1 MMKLKTLV
9 IGDLIRLAKYNLFIA
24 SSVVALIW
32 VGLGVFLEADQ
43 MRELLPMVFFMEASA
58 MTALLVGAEMYYEK
72 KEHTISSMLISP
84 ISESDYVLSKVVA
97 HLINILFILVLIS
110 VGLYFVNEITV
121 HYGWL
126 LVSTL
131 IVVIFY
137 VGIGLILSYVS
148 SDFTALLINYML
160 MMIIFLVPSLLVMM
174 NVFSGFM
181 LNIIQYLPG
190 EVTLRI
196 LSTATIEKID
206 WLQYGIDITYMV
218 GLSVLMYWYVVVPG
232 FKKFATQHLG
242 V

>member
-24 SSVVALIW
+24 SSMVALIW

-181 LNIIQYLPG
+181 LDVIQYLPG

>member
-24 SSVVALIW
+24 SSMVALIW

-206 WLQYGIDITYMV
+206 WLQYGIDITYML

>member
-24 SSVVALIW
+24 SSMVALIW